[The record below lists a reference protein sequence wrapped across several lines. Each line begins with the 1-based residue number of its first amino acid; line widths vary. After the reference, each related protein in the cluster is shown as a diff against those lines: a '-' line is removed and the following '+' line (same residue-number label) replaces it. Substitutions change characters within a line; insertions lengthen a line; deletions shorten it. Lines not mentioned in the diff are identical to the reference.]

1 MSTLS
6 RLTYSLKVK
15 LNIFLRAFEFE
26 RRIEDPE
33 LQVDALLKTFSTKMK
48 TRNRA
53 AIGRL
58 IDTLKFMG
66 QSGIPFRVHWDSG
79 RLEPVSDIKDIN
91 TLTGNFRVISQ
102 LHSMRSFELIAHLK
116 ESPSN
121 TTYLSSDIRN
131 ELIILIDE
139 EIL

>member
-1 MSTLS
+1 MSILS
-6 RLTYSLKVK
+6 RLTYSLEVK

-33 LQVDALLKTFSTKMK
+33 LQVDALLKTSSAKMK

-66 QSGIPFRVHWDSG
+66 QSGISFRGHRDSG
-79 RLEPVSDIKDIN
+79 RLEPVSD
-91 TLTGNFRVISQ
+91 TLTENFRAILQ
-102 LHSMRSFELIAHLK
+102 LHFMGNSELTAHLDD
-116 ESPSN
+116 SPSDA
-121 TTYLSSDIRN
+121 TYLNPDIRN